1 MKKEILLLPFL
12 LSSCAYEQNIYSYKN
27 IDIHNKTVAIS
38 ATNLSK
44 MHQELKQALIKSG
57 YKLYVK
63 NENKDIGYNS
73 KTSRYELSD
82 NIKDDPAVTCSLT
95 EAGYRYAISFVD
107 LKTSEEVFSM
117 QGRGCANEILENF
130 TALIKN
136 NYHAAIY
143 EETSQTEQ
151 AACVPKYSIGN
162 MTLWCE

>member
-44 MHQELKQALIKSG
+44 MHQELKQALINSG

-63 NENKDIGYNS
+63 NENKDIGYAR

-95 EAGYRYAISFVD
+95 EAGYHYAISFID

-117 QGRGCANEILENF
+117 QGRGCRNEILKNF
-130 TALIKN
+130 NALIKN
-136 NYHAAIY
+136 NFNNSSYT
-143 EETSQTEQ
+143 ETSIAEQ
-151 AACVPKYSIGN
+151 PCIPKYSIGN
-162 MTLWCE
+162 FTLWCK

>member
-1 MKKEILLLPFL
+1 MKKEILLLPL
-12 LSSCAYEQNIYSYKN
+12 LLTACAYEQNIYSYKN

-63 NENKDIGYNS
+63 NENKDIGYS
-73 KTSRYELSD
+73 RQTSRYELSD
-82 NIKDDPAVTCSLT
+82 NIQDDPAVACGLM
-95 EAGYRYAISFVD
+95 AGYHYAISFID

-117 QGRGCANEILENF
+117 QGRGCPDEILENF

-136 NYHAAIY
+136 NYNGSAHT
-143 EETSQTEQ
+143 ETLPTEQ
-151 AACVPKYSIGN
+151 PCVSKYSIGGFN
-162 MTLWCE
+162 LWCE